1 MKDDKKTKKQLVD
14 ELAAMRKRIAELETP
29 KAARKPADKQTT
41 RYARQVDALCVIAQT
56 ISQPLDLDKLS
67 TKALDEAIEAMQV
80 DIGGIFLLDMERK
93 AFLLKAQRGFNEE
106 TLGQV
111 STLNLTEAEFQNVLR
126 WKDPSTPVS
135 EILDET
141 TLNTITEAM
150 RNDQIQSLITA
161 PLSTRGKVHGI
172 MILGTPTDHKPTPDD
187 LELLRTMGNVIA
199 AGIDNITLVDKTREL
214 SLTDELTGL
223 YNRSYFFRVLY
234 NEMHRAQRYGPSSS
248 LGMLNLDHF
257 KEYNEMFGHTA
268 GDSAL
273 KALAQTLEEDLR
285 KTDIAF
291 RYGGDEFALILP
303 ATKAESAREVI
314 DRIRLKWA
322 EVSKAQYGSQD
333 IVLGF
338 SAGITQFPRDAET
351 VDGLVLLAETAIHES
366 RGAGG
371 NKSTLASELGAVHTD
386 VADTAT
392 IEQVYAL
399 AATVDARDPF
409 AYGHW
414 ERIATI
420 SDMIGKAI
428 KLSQDEL
435 ANLHAAALLHD
446 IGKVG
451 IPDSIVT
458 KPDKPT
464 EHEWEII
471 RRHSAEGAGLV
482 GNVKGLSELA
492 PIIRHHHESYD
503 GSGYPDGLKG
513 EDIPLAARIISI
525 ADAYDTMTTQRPY
538 RDVISHEEACEEL
551 RRCAGSQFDP
561 ELVEVFV
568 QAMEAGTSSG

>member
-1 MKDDKKTKKQLVD
+1 
-14 ELAAMRKRIAELETP
+14 
-29 KAARKPADKQTT
+29 
-41 RYARQVDALCVIAQT
+41 
-56 ISQPLDLDKLS
+56 
-67 TKALDEAIEAMQV
+67 
-80 DIGGIFLLDMERK
+80 
-93 AFLLKAQRGFNEE
+93 
-106 TLGQV
+106 
-111 STLNLTEAEFQNVLR
+111 
-126 WKDPSTPVS
+126 
-135 EILDET
+135 
-141 TLNTITEAM
+141 
-150 RNDQIQSLITA
+150 
-161 PLSTRGKVHGI
+161 
-172 MILGTPTDHKPTPDD
+172 
-187 LELLRTMGNVIA
+187 MGNVIA
-199 AGIDNITLVDKTREL
+199 AGIDNIRLFDKTREL
-214 SLTDELTGL
+214 SLTDDLTGL
-223 YNRSYFFRVLY
+223 YNRRYFFGVLY

-248 LGMLNLDHF
+248 LVMLNLDHF

-291 RYGGDEFALILP
+291 RYGGDEFAIILP
-303 ATKAESAREVI
+303 ATKAEAAREVV

-322 EVSKAQYGSQD
+322 EVSKAQYSSQD

-366 RGAGG
+366 RGVGG

-435 ANLHAAALLHD
+435 DNLHAAALLHD

-451 IPDSIVT
+451 IPDSIIT

-471 RRHSAEGAGLV
+471 RRHSAEGAGLI

-525 ADAYDTMTTQRPY
+525 ADAYDTMTTLRPY

-551 RRCAGSQFDP
+551 RSCAGSQFDP

-568 QAMEAGTSSG
+568 QTMEAGTSSG